1 MATAATMDVRI
12 RDLHRVTSEERAFQ
26 SEYNFPPVK
35 CSTTTGSGSNEKEVR
50 WALRGYLPPKHLRIP
65 GYAYGLPEDTAVHM
79 FDELPRNVRP
89 RESIAELMAGCF
101 VPGSERDEGMS
112 EGASASD
119 PIDHRPKPCDAI
131 LPPRGC
137 PPPGRPRRDARLPK
151 DRDHERKRVP
161 GQINMLT
168 RFFRSCR
175 FLRFILFAVTV
186 VDTSRTVKGNMS
198 SRPSWGHQAYSMA
211 QQAAQ
216 AAGGGAQ
223 SVAV

>member
-35 CSTTTGSGSNEKEVR
+35 CSTATGSGSNEKEVR

-119 PIDHRPKPCDAI
+119 PIDHRPPACDAI
-131 LPPRGC
+131 LP
-137 PPPGRPRRDARLPK
+137 DARMPAAWKPRAAPK
-151 DRDHERKRVP
+151 GP
-161 GQINMLT
+161 
-168 RFFRSCR
+168 
-175 FLRFILFAVTV
+175 
-186 VDTSRTVKGNMS
+186 
-198 SRPSWGHQAYSMA
+198 
-211 QQAAQ
+211 
-216 AAGGGAQ
+216 
-223 SVAV
+223 